1 MEKKSLN
8 HKRLMELIEREKHY
22 IATSGGLYSSA
33 RDARQIHSGI
43 SGANLIEKNSWANK
57 AMVLKLY
64 SEDRVKRIRSEM
76 KVVELEG
83 QVIAQEEKTVNIKL
97 DSVKADIRKNRKFF
111 LHSSELIEIDDLQE
125 LDMIRKAS

>member
-8 HKRLMELIEREKHY
+8 RKHLMELIEREKHY
-22 IATSGGLYSSA
+22 IATSGSLYSAA
-33 RDARQIHSGI
+33 RDARQLYSGI
-43 SGANLIEKNSWANK
+43 SGANLIEKNTWANK

-76 KVVELEG
+76 KVVESEG

-97 DSVKADIRKNRKFF
+97 DSVKADLHKNKKLF
-111 LHSSELIEIDDLQE
+111 LHSSELIEFDDLQE
-125 LDMIRKAS
+125 LEMIRQAS